1 MSKFGSKFNDSKD
14 YNTEMEK
21 ISQLFIEKKLD
32 TYNHTILSSF
42 SENSISKLVTLINSR
57 ISVGPAIDNKNY
69 KLSYFEP
76 YVKFISIIL
85 DKYVKQENLF
95 KIIKESNFLNTLTV
109 LPTAV
114 TIKENTK
121 SFDGGGIIYL
131 KKYSSL
137 LTLHKKDLS
146 EVHLLVN
153 AASKG
158 NLPTFIFWKTLFN
171 TDMTND
177 DSSIYLEQSIKNSD
191 NRIFKWYISQKN
203 INLQK
208 TSVITNMLS
217 NILSSSKTPSKYIL
231 KKIKILSENVN
242 LIPYFSQMISYTSEG
257 DIIYQLMKY
266 YYKVPMDIENINNIL
281 KIEDLKALNAQKI
294 FELLKTPQEK
304 TLLVVGKIL
313 EPFNTVMKGCSSLY
327 KSFIDLDIDYKV
339 IIENLEEYVNQINLI
354 LSESESNSLNI
365 NDIFNTPCNCG
376 KKCFG
381 SLLSKMAE
389 LNIFHKINFHNFIK
403 EENKGSYYGWYNK
416 SKNLYS
422 IRLQWLTKFYP
433 ITNKYT
439 ATASI
444 YKQLAVNKIL
454 SFLRIIAKRKSKTKI
469 LSIRSKYLPLM
480 EELMNYKPTN
490 KPVLKN
496 GSINWQYQKQKFTNL
511 PPRNL
516 LPNEI
521 NIYKNF
527 LLREKA
533 DGILLNNL
541 PLNIEPKCEDIFI
554 RQVKAE
560 YVEDLDLY
568 LIFDIELPNT
578 NILNRYEFLR
588 SKHSYTVNKE
598 IVSVSNIAELTT
610 AIEEE
615 RKIFKKFL
623 EDTKDIKNRWYPKIS
638 FLVEDVTN
646 EFKKEIILEIIN
658 NEDSRFSKFINNEGS
673 YQCDGII
680 LAPLSGLSMR
690 DIKIKPK
697 KLMTIDLLFD
707 GNNWLDK
714 EKNKYNHLIKLNEIK
729 PKSNKIY
736 RCYPENNYYEP
747 REIRFDKKYANSGDI
762 VNQIM
767 VIYKYKWDEDVTSLG
782 PYYHLNKKPILN
794 QNHIKQLEE
803 QTNMLQT
810 QLQKML
816 PENGK
821 TWLDLGCG
829 KGKLTHYIKKYN
841 PKKYVGL
848 DVDEQILLN
857 NIHIIDELDW
867 IKFSPCN
874 LRSDWDLSKWF
885 SIKNMKFD
893 YIVLNFSLMHLFDS
907 DDFWTQ
913 LNEVCKP
920 NTKILFNV
928 VADNIKTTEYKNLNA
943 YMKYDNNK
951 VIYYFPW
958 SQSHEISEN
967 FISKN
972 FIEEKVRKYNFL
984 IDSFENLGTDTLVSK
999 YDWYIIEKQS

>member
-42 SENSISKLVTLINSR
+42 SENSITKLVTLINSK
-57 ISVGPAIDNKNY
+57 ISVGPSIDNKNY
-69 KLSYFEP
+69 KLSYYEP
-76 YVKFISIIL
+76 YVKFISVIL
-85 DKYVKQENLF
+85 DKYVKNEFLF
-95 KIIKESNFLNTLTV
+95 KIIKESNLLSTLTI
-109 LPTAV
+109 LPTSV
-114 TIKENTK
+114 TFEDKNHKLFE
-121 SFDGGGIIYL
+121 GGGIVYL
-131 KKYSSL
+131 KKYNSI
-137 LTLHKKDLS
+137 LTLNKKNLN
-146 EVHLLVN
+146 ENHLLIT
-153 AASKG
+153 ASSKG
-158 NLPTFIFWKTLFN
+158 NLPTFLFWKTFFG
-171 TDMTND
+171 TDMTKD
-177 DSSIYLEQSIKNSD
+177 ESSIYLEQSIKNSD

-203 INLQK
+203 INLKK

-217 NILSSSKTPSKYIL
+217 NILSSSTTPSKYIL

-242 LIPYFSQMISYTSEG
+242 LIPYYSEMISYTSKG
-257 DIIYQLMKY
+257 DIIYQLIKY

-281 KIEDLKALNAQKI
+281 KIDDLTALDAQKI
-294 FELLKTPQEK
+294 FELIKTPQEK
-304 TLLVVGKIL
+304 TLLIVGKIL
-313 EPFNTVMKGCSSLY
+313 EPFNVVTKGCSSIY
-327 KSFIDLDIDYKV
+327 KSFIDSDIDYKM
-339 IIENLEEYVNQINLI
+339 IIENLDEYINQINMI
-354 LSESESNSLNI
+354 LSESSLKSL
-365 NDIFNTPCNCG
+365 NDIFNAPCACG
-376 KKCFG
+376 KKCLG
-381 SLLSKMAE
+381 NLLSKMAE
-389 LNIFHKINFHNFIK
+389 LNIFHKINFHK
-403 EENKGSYYGWYNK
+403 QLKSESNKDSYYGYYK
-416 SKNLYS
+416 SKNSYS
-422 IRLQWLTKFYP
+422 IPIQLLTKFYP
-433 ITNKYT
+433 ITLKYVPT
-439 ATASI
+439 ATI
-444 YKQLAVNKIL
+444 QKQLYVNKIL
-454 SFLRIIAKRKSKTKI
+454 SFLRVVAKRRSKTKI
-469 LSIRSKYLPLM
+469 LCIKTKYLPLM

-541 PLNIEPKCEDIFI
+541 PLNIEPKCEDIFV

-588 SKHSYTVNKE
+588 SKHSYTINKE
-598 IVSVSNIAELTT
+598 IVSVSNIAELTK

-615 RKIFKKFL
+615 RKVFKKFL
-623 EDTKDIKNRWYPKIS
+623 DDTKDIKNRWYPKVS
-638 FLVEDVTN
+638 FLVEEASN
-646 EFKKEIILEIIN
+646 EFKKELISEIIN
-658 NEDSRFSKFINNEGS
+658 NNDSRFCKFINNEGI

-680 LAPLSGLSMR
+680 IAPLSGLSMR
-690 DIKIKPK
+690 DIKMKPK

-714 EKNKYNHLIKLNEIK
+714 EKKNYNYLIKINDIK
-729 PKSNKIY
+729 SKINKIY
-736 RCYPENNYYEP
+736 RCYPENNFYEP
-747 REIRFDKKYANSGDI
+747 REIRFDKKYPNSGDI

-767 VIYKYKWDEDVTSLG
+767 VIYKYKWDEDFTSLG
-782 PYYHLNKKPILN
+782 SYYHLNKKPILN
-794 QNHIKQLEE
+794 QNHIKELEQ
-803 QTNMLQT
+803 QTDMLRN

-848 DVDEQILLN
+848 DIDEQLLLN
-857 NIHIIDELDW
+857 NIHIMDDLDW

-874 LRSDWDLSKWF
+874 LRTDWNLSKWF

-907 DDFWTQ
+907 EDFWTQ
-913 LNEVCKP
+913 LNDVCGP

-928 VADNIKTTEYKNLNA
+928 VADNIKTLEYKNLNA
-943 YMKYDNNK
+943 YMKYDNDK

-958 SQSHEISEN
+958 SQSYEISEN
-967 FISKN
+967 FISKS

-984 IDSFENLGTDTLVSK
+984 IDSYENIGTDTLVSK
-999 YDWYIIEKQS
+999 YDWYIIEKQF